1 MSAVL
6 QDSCFK
12 GLVMVMV
19 TKTLLAA
26 SLLWLG
32 FSTTAQA
39 DIYVYQDANGIMH
52 MTNKQP
58 KPGVKVRRII
68 RETSATPNN
77 WRVPRTNQVRHQ
89 VYSLVDEASEQF
101 NVDKALVRAIIQAES
116 DYNVNALSPKGA
128 SGLMQLMPSTA
139 AQYGVQDIFDPKQ
152 NIWAG
157 VQYMRYLLDK
167 FGQDVSLAVAAY
179 NAGEN
184 AVIRYGR
191 IPPYAETQN
200 YVRKVLKFHQGYSQ
214 I

>member
-1 MSAVL
+1 
-6 QDSCFK
+6 
-12 GLVMVMV
+12 MVMV